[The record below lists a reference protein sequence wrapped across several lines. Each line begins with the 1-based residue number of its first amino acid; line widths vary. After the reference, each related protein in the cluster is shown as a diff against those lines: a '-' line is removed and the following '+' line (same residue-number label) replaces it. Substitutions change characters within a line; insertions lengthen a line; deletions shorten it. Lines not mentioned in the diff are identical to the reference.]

1 MLSPLLLAQSG
12 DSLLLTGMKS
22 WLSTWPSL
30 TPPGSFGVRV
40 LGSSMKMPKVWAP
53 YLVLAG
59 EGVWLGHSFFLWF
72 LAEEKYLLKFSVLLG
87 CPFSIPFARESRISE
102 GFFFFFLM
110 HLLAFLGF
118 SSFSSKSGIFEAKRN
133 PWDLR
138 NMSFFGSWGPRLLPV
153 FSPPLTVFL
162 RLLHILSRDCCCT

>member
-1 MLSPLLLAQSG
+1 MLSPLLLAQRG

-102 GFFFFFLM
+102 GFFFFFNASAGISRFQLFQ
-110 HLLAFLGF
+110 LQVRDIWGKK
-118 SSFSSKSGIFEAKRN
+118 KS
-133 PWDLR
+133 WDLR

-162 RLLHILSRDCCCT
+162 RLLHILSRDCCCA